1 MGIISMTKRNFM
13 PLFLSFFLFFFLS
26 FCTSLHAESK
36 ANPVELKVATW
47 NSAQLPPSKLTQKW
61 AKMVEERSGGKVK
74 LIFYFS
80 GTLVSMNDTY
90 RAMQTGL
97 IDIGMWVIG
106 IIPGLHP
113 LNEYISLPFMGWNDS
128 TTALKVYHEMQLRFP
143 ELDAEFKGLKNI
155 YTYAM
160 PAYHIHTTKK
170 IVRVPD
176 DIDGMKM
183 LADATSSDFLHTLGA
198 VTVSKGPADWFMSL
212 QRGLVD
218 GQLLHWAAVDGLKL
232 EELFANHTQA
242 GPAGL
247 WFVFTGWWMNMNT
260 WNNLPPEVQKA
271 FVDLQ
276 PWVEQEHLKLSLELE
291 KKAQDAA
298 KKMGHK
304 IINLT
309 PEEIELWAK
318 ETVSVREK
326 WIANMEEKGKPGR
339 AIYEESL
346 RLINQYNQ

>member
-1 MGIISMTKRNFM
+1 MIKQNTT
-13 PLFLSFFLFFFLS
+13 PLLLSFFLFFFFS
-26 FCTSLHAESK
+26 FRVSLHAESK
-36 ANPVELKVATW
+36 EKPIELKVSTW
-47 NSAQLPPSKLTQKW
+47 NSAQLPPSKLTEKW
-61 AKMVEERSGGKVK
+61 GKMIEERSGGRVK
-74 LIFYFS
+74 LVFYFS

-106 IIPGLHP
+106 TIPGLHP

-128 TTALKVYHEMQLRFP
+128 TTALKVYHEMREKFP

-170 IVRVPD
+170 VVRVPGD
-176 DIDGMKM
+176 MNGMKM

-232 EELFANHTQA
+232 EELFTYHTQT
-242 GPAGL
+242 GSAGL
-247 WFVFTGWWMNMNT
+247 WFVLTGWWMNMDT
-260 WNNLPPEVQKA
+260 WNKLPPEARKA
-271 FVDLQ
+271 FTDLQ

-304 IINLT
+304 IINLS
-309 PEEIELWAK
+309 PDEIELWVT
-318 ETVSVREK
+318 ETESVREK
-326 WIANMEEKGKPGR
+326 WIADMEKKGKPGR
-339 AIYEESL
+339 AIYDEAR
-346 RLINQYNQ
+346 RLINLYNH